1 MVKAFIDTNV
11 LMDLFLNDR
20 PEKPVAERVFSAA
33 KEGLFQAF
41 ITTQSIIDTAYSA
54 RKHGMVFKDF
64 KAILQSLRQFVKI
77 LAIDEIDLLWA
88 IGNPTGD
95 FEDDA
100 QYGSAYNG
108 VCDFF
113 ITRDSALFKLNS
125 PFCPMTVIS
134 PSDFVAAMES
144 E

>member
-11 LMDLFLNDR
+11 LMDLFLKDR
-20 PEKPVAERVFSAA
+20 PEKPLAEKIFSGAQ
-33 KEGLFQAF
+33 EGRYQAF
-41 ITTQSIIDTAYSA
+41 ITTQSIIDTAYSS
-54 RKHGMVFKDF
+54 RKNGIKLDEFKTLLNTVRSF
-64 KAILQSLRQFVKI
+64 IKI
-77 LAIDEIDLLWA
+77 LAIDELDLLWA

-113 ITRDSALFKLNS
+113 ITRDNALRKLNS
-125 PFCPMTVIS
+125 PFCPMTVMS
-134 PSDFVAAMES
+134 PSEFVEEMERD
-144 E
+144 

>member
-1 MVKAFIDTNV
+1 MAKVFLDTNV
-11 LMDLFLNDR
+11 LLDLLLEER
-20 PEKPVAERVFSAA
+20 PGNKVAKTILTAA
-33 KEGLFQAF
+33 KAGCFDCF
-41 ITTQSIIDTAYSA
+41 ITTQSIIDAHYSA
-54 RKHGMVFKDF
+54 RKCGISFNKF
-64 KAILQSLRQFVKI
+64 IQAIQTLRSFIKI
-77 LAIDEIDLLWA
+77 LAINELDLMWA

-113 ITRDSALFKLNS
+113 ITRDKALYKLNS
-125 PFCPMTVIS
+125 PFCSMTVIS
-134 PSDFVAAMES
+134 PGDFVAAMEA

>member
-11 LMDLFLNDR
+11 LMDLFLKDR
-20 PEKPVAERVFSAA
+20 PEKPLAEKIFSGAQ
-33 KEGLFQAF
+33 EGRYQAF
-41 ITTQSIIDTAYSA
+41 ITTQSIIDTAYSS
-54 RKHGMVFKDF
+54 RKSGIKLDEFKTLLNTVRSF
-64 KAILQSLRQFVKI
+64 IKI
-77 LAIDEIDLLWA
+77 LAIDELDLLWA

-113 ITRDSALFKLNS
+113 ITRDNALRKLNS

-134 PSDFVAAMES
+134 PSEFVTEMERD
-144 E
+144 

>member
-1 MVKAFIDTNV
+1 
-11 LMDLFLNDR
+11 
-20 PEKPVAERVFSAA
+20 
-33 KEGLFQAF
+33 
-41 ITTQSIIDTAYSA
+41 
-54 RKHGMVFKDF
+54 MVFKDF

-113 ITRDSALFKLNS
+113 ITRDNALFKLNS
-125 PFCPMTVIS
+125 PFCPMTVMT
-134 PSDFVAAMES
+134 PSEFVAEMERD
-144 E
+144 